1 MINIVIVESPA
12 KTKKISGYLGPNFRV
27 LASCGHIRDLPSKS
41 MGIDLNNEYKA
52 TWQITKQKVVS
63 ELKKAC
69 STASTVY
76 LAMDNDREGHGIAWH
91 LTEVLKLSYP
101 KAKRMIFNEITK
113 SAILTALDKANQDG
127 KMNMPAVNSY
137 KARCFSDKIVGFKVS
152 PLLWKN
158 VTGAKSGGRCQSVTT
173 KLVVEREN
181 EIEKHIPEE
190 KYLISGIFLTDDEDK
205 ISASLKQ
212 VPKEHKEA
220 LEVLKYCKDSEFTV
234 SENSEKVVYHTPPP
248 AFKTSTLQQEAG
260 KRFSISPK
268 DAMRIAQTLY
278 EKGKITY
285 HRTDVTRL
293 SNQFKGEVKTYVENK
308 YGNEYLSDDL
318 KKFEFKPDD
327 ITVTEKKTKKKKG
340 DKNVQ
345 AAHEAIRPTDV
356 NTPFL
361 TGEGF
366 DQKEKLIYK
375 MIWISAVSSLM
386 AKEKCNRYSITISL
400 SNIDKYWFVATYL
413 LSVFLGFKILND
425 KKKEDTK
432 NKIVMDIKKDD
443 ELTYET
449 IESKQTYTQPLNRF
463 TESSLIKE
471 LENKGIGRPSTFS
484 SIINTIQTRK
494 YVIKQKSTP
503 IKKEC
508 LIDVLKDNKIT
519 SKTLK
524 VDFGD
529 KKQKLFPT
537 ELGIKVT
544 KFLTDN
550 LDYMMDYKFTS
561 NLENELDEISTGNKD
576 WLETVDGLTKTL
588 EKLIDKVPERERPT
602 REELKMNKD
611 NRTVLNHE
619 GSAVEFYVGQYGPF
633 IKYKGKCYSLPKE
646 CTELSSVTPD
656 VVVGAINKKKSGGS
670 ENLVSY
676 ECKIDG
682 KAGTLQGLTGK
693 FGNYL
698 RFAPE
703 NGDNMINYFLPK
715 DLKEDADAVSKLTLE
730 ECLKQVDFVSNYK
743 KKQSKK

>member
-1 MINIVIVESPA
+1 MSNIVIVESPA
-12 KTKKISGYLGPNFRV
+12 KINKISSYLGPGFRV

-52 TWQITKQKVVS
+52 TWQITKQKVVT

-76 LAMDNDREGHGIAWH
+76 LAMDDDREGHGIAWH

-113 SAILTALDKANQDG
+113 SAIISALDKANQDG
-127 KMNMPAVNSY
+127 RMNISAVNSY

-173 KLVVEREN
+173 KLIVEREN

-190 KYLISGIFLTDDEDK
+190 KYLISGIFLTEDEDI
-205 ISASLKQ
+205 ISSSLKQ
-212 VPKEHKEA
+212 VPLEHKEA
-220 LEVLKYCKDSEFTV
+220 LKVLKYCKDANFTV
-234 SENSEKVVYHTPPP
+234 SDNSEKLVYNTPPP
-248 AFKTSTLQQEAG
+248 AFKTSTLQQESG

-293 SNQFKGEVKTYVENK
+293 SNQFKGEVKTYVKTK
-308 YGNEYLSDDL
+308 YGNEYLSEDL
-318 KKFEFKPDD
+318 RKFEFKENDSNSK
-327 ITVTEKKTKKKKG
+327 EEKTKKKKG

-345 AAHEAIRPTDV
+345 AAHEAIRPTNV
-356 NTPFL
+356 NINFL
-361 TGEGF
+361 TEDF
-366 DQKEKLIYK
+366 DQKEKLIYR
-375 MIWISAVSSLM
+375 MIWVAAVSSLM

-400 SNIDKYWFVATYL
+400 SNTDKYWFISTYTL
-413 LSVFLGFKILND
+413 TVFIGFKILNE
-425 KKKEDTK
+425 KKEEDIK

-443 ELTYET
+443 ALTYEM

-463 TESSLIKE
+463 TESSLVKE

-484 SIINTIQTRK
+484 SIINTVQTRK
-494 YVIKQKSTP
+494 YVIKQKSIP
-503 IKKEC
+503 VKKEC
-508 LIDVLKDNKIT
+508 LIDTLKDNKIT

-529 KKQKLFPT
+529 KKQRLFAT
-537 ELGIKVT
+537 ELGTKVT
-544 KFLTDN
+544 IFLTDN
-550 LDYMMDYKFTS
+550 LNYMMDYKFTA
-561 NLENELDEISTGNKD
+561 NLETELDEIATGNKD
-576 WLETVDGLTKTL
+576 WIETVDGLTKTL
-588 EKLIDKVPERERPT
+588 EKLIGKVPEKEKQTYTER
-602 REELKMNKD
+602 KMNKD
-611 NRTVLNHE
+611 ERTVGNHE
-619 GSAVEFYVGQYGPF
+619 GSVIEFFVGQYGPF
-633 IKYKGKCYSLPKE
+633 IKYKGTCYSLPKE
-646 CTELSSVTPD
+646 CTELASVTTAIA
-656 VVVGAINKKKSGGS
+656 VEAINKKKSGGS

-676 ECKIDG
+676 ECKIKG

-698 RFAPE
+698 RFSPE
-703 NGDNMINYFLPK
+703 NGDKMINYFLPK
-715 DLKEDADAVSKLTLE
+715 ELKENTKAVSKLTLE
-730 ECLKQVDFVSNYK
+730 ECMKQVDFVSNYK
-743 KKQSKK
+743 NKQSKE

>member
-1 MINIVIVESPA
+1 MSNIVIVESPA
-12 KTKKISGYLGPNFRV
+12 KINKITSYLGPGFRV

-52 TWQITKQKVVS
+52 TWQITKQKVVT

-76 LAMDNDREGHGIAWH
+76 LAMDDDREGHGIAWH

-113 SAILTALDKANQDG
+113 SAIISALDKANQDG
-127 KMNMPAVNSY
+127 RMNISAVNSY

-173 KLVVEREN
+173 KLIVEREN

-190 KYLISGIFLTDDEDK
+190 KYLISGIFLTEDEDI
-205 ISASLKQ
+205 ISSSLKQ
-212 VPKEHKEA
+212 VPLEHKEA
-220 LEVLKYCKDSEFTV
+220 LKVLKYCKDANFTV
-234 SENSEKVVYHTPPP
+234 SDNSEKLVYNTPPP
-248 AFKTSTLQQEAG
+248 AFKTSTLQQESG

-293 SNQFKGEVKTYVENK
+293 SNQFKGEVKTYVKTK
-308 YGNEYLSDDL
+308 YGNEYLSEDL
-318 KKFEFKPDD
+318 RKFEFKENDSNSK
-327 ITVTEKKTKKKKG
+327 EEKTKKKKG

-345 AAHEAIRPTDV
+345 AAHEAIRPTNV
-356 NTPFL
+356 NINFL
-361 TGEGF
+361 TEDF
-366 DQKEKLIYK
+366 DQKEKLIYR
-375 MIWISAVSSLM
+375 MIWVAAVSSLM

-400 SNIDKYWFVATYL
+400 SNTDKYWFISTYTL
-413 LSVFLGFKILND
+413 TVFIGFKILNE
-425 KKKEDTK
+425 KKEEDIK

-443 ELTYET
+443 ALTYEM

-463 TESSLIKE
+463 TESSLVKE

-484 SIINTIQTRK
+484 SIINTVQTRK
-494 YVIKQKSTP
+494 YVIKQKSIP
-503 IKKEC
+503 VKKEC
-508 LIDVLKDNKIT
+508 LIDTLKDNKIT

-529 KKQKLFPT
+529 KKQRLFAT
-537 ELGIKVT
+537 ELGTKVT
-544 KFLTDN
+544 IFLTDN
-550 LDYMMDYKFTS
+550 LNYMMDYKFTA
-561 NLENELDEISTGNKD
+561 NLETELDEIATGNKD
-576 WLETVDGLTKTL
+576 WIETVDGLTKTL
-588 EKLIDKVPERERPT
+588 EKLIGKVPEKEKQTYTER
-602 REELKMNKD
+602 KMNKD
-611 NRTVLNHE
+611 ERTVGNHE
-619 GSAVEFYVGQYGPF
+619 GSVIEFFVGQYGPF
-633 IKYKGKCYSLPKE
+633 IKYKGTCYSLPKE
-646 CTELSSVTPD
+646 CTELASVTTAIA
-656 VVVGAINKKKSGGS
+656 VEAINKKKSGGS

-676 ECKIDG
+676 ECKIKG

-698 RFAPE
+698 RFSPE
-703 NGDNMINYFLPK
+703 NGDKMINYFLPK
-715 DLKEDADAVSKLTLE
+715 ELKENTKAVSKLTLE
-730 ECLKQVDFVSNYK
+730 ECMKQVDFVSNYRN
-743 KKQSKK
+743 KQSKE